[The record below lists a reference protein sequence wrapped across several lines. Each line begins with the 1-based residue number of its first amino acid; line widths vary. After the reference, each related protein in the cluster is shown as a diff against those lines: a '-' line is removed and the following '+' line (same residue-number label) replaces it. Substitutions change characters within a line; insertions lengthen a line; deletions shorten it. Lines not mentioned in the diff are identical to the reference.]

1 MNACSLAA
9 SLTPERG
16 ALHGGSSGALRGALR
31 GASRGALTPCARS
44 VSAGLSIWAAA
55 VLLSHV
61 PLPAAAQGGAESG
74 GSPRPPASRTYGTA
88 RPPGSPAA
96 SGAPPPPPLPGAM
109 MPPSG
114 APRPPYPPPPGV
126 VTSRPVYPSYPPPP
140 GYYRPPPPRPNV
152 GIVVGPVWPRPWG
165 YPYSPGY
172 PYAYPGWGYPS
183 YPSTVVVTPPAV
195 VATPPV
201 VTYVERSEQAAVE
214 APAAGFWYW
223 CADPSGWYPQIAECP
238 GGWQPVAPRSE
249 Q

>member
-16 ALHGGSSGALRGALR
+16 ALHG
-31 GASRGALTPCARS
+31 ALTPCARS
-44 VSAGLSIWAAA
+44 VSAALSIWAAA
-55 VLLSHV
+55 VLLSYV

-96 SGAPPPPPLPGAM
+96 SGAPPPPPPPGAM
-109 MPPSG
+109 IPPSG

-223 CADPSGWYPQIAECP
+223 CAEPSGWYPQIAECP